1 VCSTFLQSEAGLLEL
16 LGRLGQLEFTVD
28 AISVSCDETMKV
40 KLPLHVLD
48 ELLFVPLFISLES
61 LI

>member
-1 VCSTFLQSEAGLLEL
+1 MQMLA
-16 LGRLGQLEFTVD
+16 GRLGQLEFTVD

>member
-1 VCSTFLQSEAGLLEL
+1 VRSTLLQSEAELLEL

-28 AISVSCDETMKV
+28 AIRVSRDESETAMQ
-40 KLPLHVLD
+40 LD
-48 ELLFVPLFISLES
+48 ELFFVRLFISLES